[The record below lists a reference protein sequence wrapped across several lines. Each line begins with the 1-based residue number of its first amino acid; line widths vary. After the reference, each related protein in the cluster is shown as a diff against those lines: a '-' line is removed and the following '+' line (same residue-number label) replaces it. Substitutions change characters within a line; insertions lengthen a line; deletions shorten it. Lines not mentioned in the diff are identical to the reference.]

1 MLGGIAFSVYE
12 WLKCALAR
20 HSFLIVEGSIDKMK
34 NIYPLN
40 SRFTLPFAFVLA
52 ASLLAVSLMF
62 MLPGGLLHAQEA
74 DEPIQYPENGTGPVA
89 TFTAI
94 DPEGESVS
102 WSLAT
107 GDDMAD
113 FSIEN
118 GVLRF
123 VSSPD
128 FEDPADDGMDNTYEV
143 TVQAS
148 DGGTDTTAME
158 EVTVSVTNVEEAGM
172 IMLSTLQPQV
182 GRAITATLSDGD
194 GINATNLTS
203 IEWQWYRGNTPI
215 AGATDG
221 AGVITSMY
229 IPTAGDIGSLVSAK
243 ALYDDDEGDDKAA
256 EQESAHAAREAPTSN
271 VTPRF
276 PIPAGA
282 INDSTDQKREIAE
295 NTPAGTNIGA
305 AVAAS
310 DTDVLTYS
318 LVAGNDAANFD
329 INRATGHI
337 VTKAALDHEEP
348 GDDEQ
353 EVMVTATDP
362 FGAVATVM
370 VTITVVDV
378 NEAPELTGAA
388 TIDIAENLTA
398 LDDSGTTG
406 VTEGQYEATDADDAD
421 DADDDRKW
429 SLSGADSSK
438 FDITTT
444 DATSTISFKDAP
456 SFESP
461 GDSGGNNVYDV
472 TVVVTDTDNNTD
484 EQAVMVKVTNVEEPG
499 SIEFSTLQPR
509 VGFPVTA
516 TLTDQDNV
524 NADSLEWQWYRA
536 STQTS
541 IDITSL
547 PATDCVD
554 ASSNDCP
561 IEDATSDTYRPAAGD
576 DVKTLTAV
584 ATYTDGNPNMGDDKD
599 VVAGSSENPVLVATV
614 NQAPEF
620 PDQDTDTEGLQTA
633 QERNIAENTAA
644 AQNIGDV
651 VAAADE
657 DTILTYAL
665 GGPDAA
671 SFDIDRGGTADT
683 AGQLKTKAALDKEA
697 KDTYT
702 VTVTATDSLSLS
714 STITVTINVTDVDEM
729 PELTGEAPDEYAENG
744 TAAVATFR
752 ATDPEGKSITW
763 DLTGA
768 DAEDFS
774 IEGGVLR
781 FEESPDYETPAG
793 QGTTNTYGFTIEAS
807 DGGPNTTAQM
817 EVSIDV
823 TNVDEDGTIMLDTLQ
838 PQVGVTMMATLTD
851 PDNATAN
858 TVTWQWYRGN
868 SPITMANDGANT
880 AMSNYTPAPGD
891 LGSTLRAEA
900 MYDDG
905 EDEDK
910 SARGASFRSV
920 RAAPQSNTAPAF
932 PDQDLNQQ
940 DVQPNQ
946 TRMVAENT
954 AAGRNIGPAVSA
966 NDPGDLL
973 TYSLSGGGAASFDI
987 VRSSGQIRT
996 KAALDFETT
1005 SSYSVTVTATDPFD
1019 ASDESIVTITVTD
1032 VNEDPTFTAGVTSI
1046 DHVEGTDVL
1055 DADAS
1060 NNIPTPTPDAVIYT
1074 ISDQDGDDNDGDDN
1088 AADLDWELTGADGD
1102 KFELTDNGATRT
1114 LSFKDTPD
1122 FESPTDSGSDNVYNV
1137 TVEVTDTDGNTAER
1151 AVTIKVTNMEEPG
1164 TVVLSTLQPR
1174 IGFPITAS
1182 LTDADN
1188 ITAGSVSWQWYKGS
1202 VADQTALVELDAAEC
1217 VDTNSN
1223 NCFIKGATSATYIPG
1238 MNDARNTLV
1247 AVALYTDGSQNEPAD
1262 AKDFA
1267 MAPTA
1272 QTVLADTRNKAP
1284 VFEDQDD
1291 EMEGDQTDQERSVM
1305 ENAPM
1310 IGETDSI
1317 TGARTVG
1324 SPVVATDD
1332 ITMNDGSTIP
1342 EILTYSM
1349 GGPDADSFT
1358 INRSTAQ
1365 ISTKADVPLD
1375 TETKDTY
1382 TVTVTATDPSGLTAT
1397 ITVTIMVMDVD
1408 EAPEIMVGGLG
1419 ISGMRSVRF
1428 EENETGAVATY
1439 TAVGPESDSTTWSLS
1454 GDDAGD
1460 FNITAGGE
1468 LRFNAAPDYE
1478 RPRDANTNNVYMI
1491 TVKADDGTY
1500 TDTRDVTIRV
1510 TDVDEEPRTIMGPRN
1525 VAYVENDTGPVE
1537 TYTLSGVNA
1546 ATATWTLDGPDADA
1560 FTIRGGVLLFRT
1572 SPDFETKTTYM
1583 VTIEADDGTE
1593 MDSLDVTVRVTDV
1606 DEALTTIS
1614 GPSNTDY
1621 AENDTDDVATFTA
1634 MDPEGTAI
1642 SWTLE
1647 GTDAGVFDI
1656 SNGGVL
1662 TFKSP
1667 PDYEMPADADNN
1679 NTYMVTVKADGVTY
1693 DVTIMVTNVDEAL
1706 TTISGPS
1713 NTDYAENGTNNVATF
1728 IAMDPEEATITWSLS
1743 GTDADVFDISSGG
1756 VLTFGS
1762 SPDYEMSADADN
1774 NNIYMIT
1781 VEASAGTDMDSLDV
1795 TVTVTDEDEVPTIA
1809 GDATIDYAENGTGDV
1824 ATYTAM
1830 DPEEATITWSLSG
1843 TDAGVFGISG
1853 AGVLTFNESP
1863 DYEMPADADNIYMVT
1878 VEASA
1883 GTNMASHEVTVTV
1896 TDVDEAL
1903 TSISG
1908 PSNTDYAENR
1918 TDDVATFISM
1928 DPDGTA
1934 ISWSLAGDDADVFDI
1949 SSGGVLTFGS
1959 SPDYEMSADADNNNI
1974 YMITVEASAG
1984 TNMASHEVTVTVTDV
1999 DEALTSISGPSNT
2012 DYAENGTNNVATFI
2026 AMDPE
2031 EATITWSLSGTDADV
2046 FDISS
2051 GGVLTFGS
2059 SPDYEMSADADNNNI
2074 YMITVNASAGTD
2086 MDSLD
2091 VTVTVTDEDEVPTIA
2106 GDATIDY
2113 AENGTGDVA
2122 TYTAMDPEETAIS
2135 WSLAG
2140 DDAGVFDIVGGV
2152 LTFKESPDYEMSAD
2166 ADADNTYM
2174 VTIHATDATMK
2185 TGMKTVMV
2193 MVTDVSEMAPE
2204 MSLLEMYDADGNDQ
2218 IDKSEALTAIADY
2231 IFEGILTKDE
2241 ALEVISLYL
2250 FGSS

>member
-12 WLKCALAR
+12 WLKCALVR

-52 ASLLAVSLMF
+52 VSLLAVSLMF
-62 MLPGGLLHAQEA
+62 MLPSGLLHAQTG
-74 DEPIQYPENGTGPVA
+74 PIEYPENGTGPVA
-89 TFTAI
+89 TFTAV
-94 DPEGESVS
+94 DPEGESIV
-102 WSLAT
+102 WSLAA
-107 GDDMAD
+107 GNDMED
-113 FSIEN
+113 FAIEN

-128 FEDPADDGMDNTYEV
+128 FEMPSDGGADNIYVV
-143 TVQAS
+143 TITAS
-148 DGGTDTTAME
+148 DGGANTTATE
-158 EVTVSVTNVEEAGM
+158 TVTINVTNVEEPGM
-172 IMLSTLQPQV
+172 ITLSTLQPQV
-182 GRAITATLSDGD
+182 DEDIIATLSDPD
-194 GINATNLTS
+194 TIDATDQAAVT
-203 IEWQWYRGNTPI
+203 WQWYRGNNPI
-215 AGATDG
+215 AGATD
-221 AGVITSMY
+221 ATVNNTVPTSTY
-229 IPTAGDIGSLVSAK
+229 IPAAGDIGSVVSAK
-243 ALYDDDEGDDKAA
+243 AMYDDDEGDDKTA
-256 EQESAHAAREAPTSN
+256 EQDSAHAAREAPTSN
-271 VTPRF
+271 VPPTF
-276 PIPAGA
+276 PTLAGE
-282 INDSTDQKREIAE
+282 TDTNQTREISE
-295 NTPAGTNIGA
+295 NTLAGTNIGDP
-305 AVAAS
+305 VTAS

-318 LVAGNDAANFD
+318 LEDDADASSFD
-329 INRATGHI
+329 INRATGHLI
-337 VTKAALDHEEP
+337 TKAPLDYEDSGNSDHLFI
-348 GDDEQ
+348 
-353 EVMVTATDP
+353 VNVTATDP
-362 FGAVATVM
+362 FGALTMAQ
-370 VTITVVDV
+370 VTITVTDV
-378 NEAPELTGAA
+378 NEAPELAGVVS
-388 TIDIAENLTA
+388 IDLAENITGLN
-398 LDDSGTTG
+398 DSDTS
-406 VTEGQYEATDADDAD
+406 VTEGQFTVTDEDEDDNVSDDAD
-421 DADDDRKW
+421 IKW
-429 SLSGADSSK
+429 LLSGADSSK
-438 FDITTT
+438 FQLTTT
-444 DATSTISFKDAP
+444 GATRTLSFEAMP
-456 SFESP
+456 NFESP
-461 GDSGGNNVYDV
+461 GDSDGNNVYEV
-472 TVVVTDTDNNTD
+472 TVMVTDTDSNTD
-484 EQAVMVKVTNVEEPG
+484 SQAVMVKVTNVEEPG

-524 NADSLEWQWYRA
+524 NEDDLEWQWYRGDTFTAVTA
-536 STQTS
+536 SEE
-541 IDITSL
+541 DECDG
-547 PATDCVD
+547 ATDD
-554 ASSNDCP
+554 DCL
-561 IEDATSDTYRPAAGD
+561 IKGATSASYRPAVGD
-576 DVKTLTAV
+576 VNHRLTAV
-584 ATYTDGNPNMGDDKD
+584 ASYTDGNANDGDAKD
-599 VVAGSSENPVLVATV
+599 VVVARGETDVLAATA

-620 PDQDTDTEGLQTA
+620 PDQDADTEGLQTA
-633 QERNIAENTAA
+633 QERSIAENTAA
-644 AQNIGDV
+644 AQNIGNV
-651 VAAADE
+651 VAAVDE
-657 DTILTYAL
+657 DTFLTYAL
-665 GGPDAA
+665 GGPDAS
-671 SFDIDRGGTADT
+671 SFDIDRGGVMQT
-683 AGQLKTKAALDKEA
+683 AGQLKTKAALDKED

-702 VTVTATDSLSLS
+702 VTVTATDSLGRS

-752 ATDPEGKSITW
+752 ATDPEGKSIIW
-763 DLTGA
+763 DLTGD

-781 FEESPDYETPAG
+781 FEESPDYEDTDDEG
-793 QGTTNTYGFTIEAS
+793 SNNTYEFTIQAS
-807 DGGPNTTAQM
+807 DGGQNTTATM
-817 EVSIDV
+817 DVSIDV
-823 TNVDEDGTIMLDTLQ
+823 TNVDEDGTIILDTLQ

-851 PDNATAN
+851 PDGATES
-858 TVTWQWYRGN
+858 TVTWQWERGN
-868 SPITMANDGANT
+868 SPITNANEGGG
-880 AMSNYTPAPGD
+880 SNESVYTPAAGD
-891 LGSTLRAEA
+891 IGSTLRAVA
-900 MYDDG
+900 TYRDG
-905 EDEDK
+905 EDEDEDK
-910 SARGASFRSV
+910 SARGVSFRSV
-920 RAAPQSNTAPAF
+920 RSAPGSNTPPVF
-932 PDQDLNQQ
+932 PDQDLNA
-940 DVQPNQ
+940 DGVQKNQ
-946 TRMVAENT
+946 TREVAENT
-954 AAGRNIGPAVSA
+954 AAGRNIGPPVVA
-966 NDPGDLL
+966 NDSGDLL
-973 TYSLSGGGAASFDI
+973 TYSLSGGGAVSFDI
-987 VRSSGQIRT
+987 VRNSGQIKT

-1005 SSYSVTVTATDPFD
+1005 RSYSVTVTATDPFD

-1032 VNEDPTFTAGVTSI
+1032 VNEDPAFTAGVMSI
-1046 DHVEGTDVL
+1046 DHEEGTTVL
-1055 DADAS
+1055 DADGSTDTVDPAE
-1060 NNIPTPTPDAVIYT
+1060 YT
-1074 ISDQDGDDNDGDDN
+1074 ISDQDDDGNT
-1088 AADLDWELTGADGD
+1088 ADLDWELTGADGD
-1102 KFELTDNGATRT
+1102 KFELTDNGAMRT
-1114 LSFKDTPD
+1114 LSFKDEPD

-1137 TVEVTDTDGNTAER
+1137 TVDVTDSDGNTAER
-1151 AVTIKVTNMEEPG
+1151 AVTVKVTNMEEDG
-1164 TVVLSTLQPR
+1164 TVTLSTLQPR
-1174 IGFPITAS
+1174 IGFPLTAT

-1188 ITAGSVSWQWYKGS
+1188 ITAGSVSWQWYKGNVQDQ
-1202 VADQTALVELDAAEC
+1202 VALMTLDEAEC
-1217 VDTNSN
+1217 DDGTNTS
-1223 NCFIKGATSATYIPG
+1223 NCFIKGATSATYRPG
-1238 MNDARNTLV
+1238 MNDGQDKLV
-1247 AVALYTDGSQNEPAD
+1247 AVALYTDGSQNDPAD

-1272 QTVLADTRNKAP
+1272 QNVLADTRNKAP
-1284 VFEDQDD
+1284 VFPDQDD

-1305 ENAPM
+1305 ENAPK
-1310 IGETDSI
+1310 IGNNMAIEGVRPLIGNAVTAMDFI
-1317 TGARTVG
+1317 TA
-1324 SPVVATDD
+1324 
-1332 ITMNDGSTIP
+1332 NDGSQTD
-1342 EILTYSM
+1342 EILTYSL
-1349 GGPDADSFT
+1349 GGPDAESFT
-1358 INRSTAQ
+1358 INRSTAV
-1365 ISTKADVPLD
+1365 ISTTAVPLD

-1382 TVTVTATDPSGLTAT
+1382 VVTVTATDPSGLSVT
-1397 ITVTIMVMDVD
+1397 ITVTITVTGVD
-1408 EAPEIMVGGLG
+1408 EAPIIMIGGLA
-1419 ISGMRSVRF
+1419 ISGMRSVPYV
-1428 EENETGAVATY
+1428 ENDTDAVATY
-1439 TAVGPESDSTTWSLS
+1439 TAVGPESTSTTWSLS

-1460 FNITAGGE
+1460 FNITAAGGE
-1468 LRFNAAPDYE
+1468 LRFNASPDYE
-1478 RPRDANTNNVYMI
+1478 TPRDADTNNVYMI

-1510 TDVDEEPRTIMGPRN
+1510 TDVDEEPRTILGPSD
-1525 VAYVENDTGPVE
+1525 VDYAENDTGPVE

-1560 FTIRGGVLLFRT
+1560 FTIRGGVLLFKIP
-1572 SPDFETKTTYM
+1572 PDFETKTTYM

-1593 MDSLDVTVRVTDV
+1593 MDSLDVTVTVTDV

-2152 LTFKESPDYEMSAD
+2152 LTFKESPDFEMPAD
-2166 ADADNTYM
+2166 ADTDNTYM
-2174 VTIHATDATMK
+2174 VTVEASAGTNMASHEV
-2185 TGMKTVMV
+2185 TVT
-2193 MVTDVSEMAPE
+2193 VTNVDDTIVEQT
-2204 MSLLEMYDADGNDQ
+2204 LLERYDANDNDQ
-2218 IDKSEALTAIADY
+2218 IDPLELREAIIHYVGGDIDSAQLRTLIILY
-2231 IFEGILTKDE
+2231 ITG
-2241 ALEVISLYL
+2241 
-2250 FGSS
+2250 